1 MWTEC
6 LAILGEDGNISLM
19 NFSKVVARKGNI
31 MDMMKKTQDQISLLQ
46 EWAKKVETGPVN
58 RTWPPNHQHKYSH
71 LAPATL
77 RGRSKKPEDL
87 YPG

>member
-6 LAILGEDGNISLM
+6 SAILGEDVNISLM

-58 RTWPPNHQHKYSH
+58 RMAAQPSAQILTPSTCY
-71 LAPATL
+71 T
-77 RGRSKKPEDL
+77 
-87 YPG
+87 